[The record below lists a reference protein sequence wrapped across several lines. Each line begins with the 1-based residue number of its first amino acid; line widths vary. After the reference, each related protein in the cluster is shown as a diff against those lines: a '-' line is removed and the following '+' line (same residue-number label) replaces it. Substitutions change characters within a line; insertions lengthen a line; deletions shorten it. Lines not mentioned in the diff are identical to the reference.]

1 MSEIISVIIS
11 GNKEGNAGFM
21 PLVIV
26 GNPQFSNGD
35 YSYRNGFENSK
46 YYYEIENTNNYI
58 LYTFIANPNSV
69 ASYGASRNGR
79 LRIGVSIPRG
89 YRIAGDISPYEV
101 LNRIKDNFFGLN
113 MTSSGMNTVYNFKK
127 ELDSNEPYD
136 AICTEYQLEKD
147 NGRYVVMAGN
157 ESACV
162 LTGKELISQ
171 FFKDTQYTE
180 FANYKSI
187 IVAEAGTPLDIN
199 ILKIDIPRKDSYKI
213 YVNGFFN
220 KQIITS
226 VDEDVLVKCIPCKYE
241 YVEPLYISLS
251 KIRKGECQ
259 GVTIDEVQET
269 VKCTITPHNKIF
281 ERNIIFVTDEDSSII
296 DSELDSFRLSYNGR
310 TKKILEGNKFQFEG
324 EEVSFLWKCEY
335 AGNKG
340 YTVKLE
346 HDIEACNGTDTIEVK
361 KQVEIKPRQTE
372 TTTQKQTKKPVCNNG
387 KENKPFGIIIELK
400 SYKKDFDSSLDI
412 RIYSDK
418 YVFCDHIE
426 LKDKQEKKANTV
438 HSAFLPLSEYWQT
451 CYIKEIV
458 FSSDN
463 YEYGIYFLARNF
475 SDGEIIS
482 IEGFC
487 TKNFCSKF
495 SKILEKKIFLAIIS
509 LLVGIVLGITSSIYF
524 ELENI
529 FFGKDITEQQDS
541 GQKTIDANNELKT
554 QEIEVVDEK
563 TQGKSEPNI
572 LDSDES
578 QNVKKSGGVDTATAT
593 VDSNVQQECNEYLK
607 KLKKADLTFDE
618 VNVINQWVEDHKND
632 AQKPLKFDDI
642 LKMVPF
648 FVKAVFIVQNY
659 KSYEDVNAYIAAMR
673 ELNNSAQGG
682 DLKPFRELI
691 QAAYLIR
698 NGENIKRIEKILY
711 EDHLNEIQSFPELK
725 KLKEVKL

>member
-26 GNPQFSNGD
+26 GNPQFPNDD
-35 YSYRNGFENSK
+35 YSYRNGFENNK

-113 MTSSGMNTVYNFKK
+113 MTSSGLNTVYNFKK
-127 ELDSNEPYD
+127 EPDSNGPYET
-136 AICTEYQLEKD
+136 ICTEYQLEKD

-162 LTGKELISQ
+162 LTGKDLISQ
-171 FFKDTQYTE
+171 FFKDTQYIE

-187 IVAEAGTPLDIN
+187 IVAEAGTPHDIN
-199 ILKIDIPRKDSYKI
+199 ILNIDIPRKRSYKI

-220 KQIITS
+220 NQTITS
-226 VDEDVLVKCIPCKYE
+226 VDEDVLINYIPSKYE

-259 GVTIDEVQET
+259 GIIIDEVQET

-281 ERNIIFVTDEDSSII
+281 ERNILFDTNEDRSII
-296 DSELDSFRLSYNGR
+296 GGELDSFRLSYKGR
-310 TKKILEGNKFQFEG
+310 TKKILDGNKFQFEG

-340 YTVKLE
+340 YTVELK
-346 HDIEACNGTDTIEVK
+346 HDIEACNGTDTIIVK
-361 KQVEIKPRQTE
+361 KKVEIKPRQTE
-372 TTTQKQTKKPVCNNG
+372 TTTQKQTKKPICNNG

-426 LKDKQEKKANTV
+426 LKDKQEKKANTL

-463 YEYGIYFLARNF
+463 YEYDIYAFGGNF
-475 SDGEIIS
+475 SDGEKIVIDS
-482 IEGFC
+482 YNRKSFR
-487 TKNFCSKF
+487 SKF
-495 SKILEKKIFLAIIS
+495 FKILKKKIFLTIIS
-509 LLVGIVLGITSSIYF
+509 LMIGIALGIIFSILLSEPKNF
-524 ELENI
+524 S
-529 FFGKDITEQQDS
+529 FGKDITEQQDGS
-541 GQKTIDANNELKT
+541 QKTTDANNEET
-554 QEIEVVDEK
+554 REMEIVDER

-578 QNVKKSGGVDTATAT
+578 QNVKKSGGVDIATAT
-593 VDSNVQQECNEYLK
+593 VDSNVQQECNKYLE

-618 VNVINQWVEDHKND
+618 VNVINQWVEDHKNE
-632 AQKPLKFDDI
+632 AQKPLEFNDVS
-642 LKMVPF
+642 KMLPF

-682 DLKPFRELI
+682 DLKPFRESI
-691 QAAYLIR
+691 QAGYLIR